1 VKPNKLK
8 MLAILLII
16 AAATFIFTA
25 CGKKAEVVAI
35 VNGEEIKSA
44 MLEERLVK
52 YVKTMEAQGY
62 SFEGEEGEKQR
73 NEFRKYLLSEMIE
86 HALIK
91 QAAKAEG
98 ITLEPGMVDDEIKAI
113 KESMGE
119 ENFKKALEESFLTEK
134 DVKEM
139 VEQQLIMEKLFNH
152 VTRDVTAE
160 EGALREFYEENK
172 QYLISM
178 KVSHILIEAREET
191 ATAEEKQAAKEKA
204 QGLIARLNAGEDF
217 AELARQYSDDPGTA
231 KDGGKME
238 YYFTENDVNLD
249 PKFTRGSYELSVGN
263 YSQEPV
269 ESSFGYHIILAEDKK
284 ETFEQLREEI
294 EGYIL
299 HDEKN
304 AVFNEYF
311 AKVYEEAEIV
321 NYLIEKEME
330 NNKQQ

>member
-1 VKPNKLK
+1 MKLNKLK
-8 MLAILLII
+8 IIAILLII
-16 AAATFIFTA
+16 AMAFIFTA

-35 VNGEEIKSA
+35 VNGEEIKSDV
-44 MLEERLVK
+44 LEDRLEK
-52 YVKTMEAQGY
+52 YVKAMEAQGQ
-62 SFEGEEGEKQR
+62 SFEGEEGEKQK

-86 HALIK
+86 YALIK

-98 ITLEPGMVDDEIKAI
+98 ITLEPGMVDDELKAI

-119 ENFKKALEESFLTEK
+119 ENFKKALEDSFLTES
-134 DVKEM
+134 DVREL

-152 VTRDVTAE
+152 VTRDVAVE
-160 EGALREFYEENK
+160 EAALREFYEENK
-172 QYLISM
+172 QYLITM
-178 KVSHILIEAREET
+178 KVSHILIEARDGT

-238 YYFTENDVNLD
+238 YSFTENDVYLD
-249 PKFTRGSYELSVGN
+249 PKFTRGSYKLSVGE

-269 ESSFGYHIILAEDKK
+269 ESSFGYHIILAEEKR

-299 HDEKN
+299 HDKKN
-304 AVFNEYF
+304 VVFDEYF
-311 AKVYEEAEIV
+311 AKIYAEAEIV
-321 NYLIEKEME
+321 NYLIKKEME
-330 NNKQQ
+330 NNK